1 MLLASPSVSSY
12 TSIYVV
18 FCILPVFKDGL
29 LIVESVENTEQ
40 SSVVSV
46 VQSAMRF
53 SHRSY
58 IATRI
63 TVFRFPRTLKSP
75 TTSRAR
81 GLRFFLS
88 TSKIRLV
95 TAS

>member
-46 VQSAMRF
+46 V
-53 SHRSY
+53 
-58 IATRI
+58 
-63 TVFRFPRTLKSP
+63 
-75 TTSRAR
+75 
-81 GLRFFLS
+81 
-88 TSKIRLV
+88 
-95 TAS
+95 